1 MAGKIKKLM
10 PRVVFQRLSN
20 LYTRM
25 EDAYRVTAEQT
36 GFTCMDCP
44 DNCCSSFF
52 RHHTRVEW
60 AYFIKGLDQAPQPQR
75 QRIFDRAED
84 YMAQA
89 RTALAQGRTPE
100 IMCPVNEN
108 GLCTLYSYRLM
119 ICRLHGVPT
128 FHSRPDGRI
137 LEFPGCF
144 RSQEKTAGMKDYPK
158 LDRTGFYQELA
169 ALEQAFTG
177 PRIARLPR
185 VNLTLAEMIVH
196 GSPEFSGQQTGFF

>member
-196 GSPEFSGQQTGFF
+196 GSPEFSGQQTG